1 MNNFYVYKCFLS
13 IIQTSTDLAS
23 LELAT
28 SSEDVLIG
36 NII

>member
-13 IIQTSTDLAS
+13 IIQNSTDRTS

-28 SSEDVLIG
+28 SSEDALIG
-36 NII
+36 NMI